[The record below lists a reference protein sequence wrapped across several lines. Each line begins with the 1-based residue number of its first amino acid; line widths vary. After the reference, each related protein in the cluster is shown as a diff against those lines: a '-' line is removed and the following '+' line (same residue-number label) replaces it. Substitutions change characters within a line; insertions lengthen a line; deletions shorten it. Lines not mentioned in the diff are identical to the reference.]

1 MTPLK
6 RVTLKGENMESHYF
20 TQFVNERNLSK
31 ATVKQYRAT
40 LRQYCEFQG
49 LSLDEL
55 INEADSEEEQGIRM
69 KKRTLK
75 TRLVNFRC
83 YIIES
88 DSKNT
93 IINKMNQIKTFYRH
107 FELEIPTLP
116 YLSEKNIRKEKPIAF
131 EDIPSKTLIRES
143 LDFANQMMKGFI
155 LLQCSSG
162 MGKAECLSLS
172 VGQFISACDK
182 MDENKS
188 IHEMLIDI
196 YSSKELIIP
205 TFHLKRQKV
214 NEFYYTFCTAEAV
227 HEIVKYLLNESF
239 NENRKLTLDAPL
251 FKVSPNYVNTLMGQL
266 NDVLGCGKVN
276 GQYNKI
282 RTHMFRKFNAT
293 SLCNGENALTE
304 EEIDFLQGRSRGRIR
319 ETYLK
324 KDPSALKLKYMKAMD
339 NVLINHESSV
349 VNVQRRELERNEEKI
364 GNILNLIE
372 TFDVHTIREL
382 Q

>member
-1 MTPLK
+1 MK
-6 RVTLKGENMESHYF
+6 ESHYF

-116 YLSEKNIRKEKPIAF
+116 YVSEKSIRKEKPIAF
-131 EDIPSKTLIRES
+131 EDIPTKSLIREA
-143 LDFANQMMKGFI
+143 LDFSSLMMRAFI

-162 MGKAECLSLS
+162 MGKAEVLSLS
-172 VGQFISACDK
+172 VGQFISACGK

-196 YSSKELIIP
+196 YSSDELIIP

-227 HEIVKYLLNESF
+227 HEIVKYLLNES
-239 NENRKLTLDAPL
+239 RQLTFDAPL
-251 FKVSPNYVNTLMGQL
+251 FKVSPNYVNTLMGQI

-324 KDPSALKLKYMKAMD
+324 KDPSALKHRYIKAMN

-349 VNVQRRELERNEEKI
+349 VNVQKRKLEQNEEKI
-364 GNILNLIE
+364 ANVLDILE
-372 TFDVHTIREL
+372 KFDVKPIREL
-382 Q
+382 N